1 MLYAQVNITAPCTT
15 SNTILIWN
23 YKPFWLVLSYSLAV
37 LFALTAVIEGLFAFA
52 RNGYSADTNFSTIL
66 ATTRNI
72 DLDRLAEGMCLGQS
86 LPPNSFMEERLRF
99 RQVRRRDEQ
108 GEAHAAFGLP
118 GDVGPI
124 VFGDKYT

>member
-1 MLYAQVNITAPCTT
+1 FVSI
-15 SNTILIWN
+15 
-23 YKPFWLVLSYSLAV
+23 
-37 LFALTAVIEGLFAFA
+37 AVIEGLFAFA

-66 ATTRNI
+66 ATTRNL
-72 DLDRLAEGMCLGQS
+72 DLDRLAEGMCLGQF
-86 LPPNSFMEERLRF
+86 PPPKSFMGERLKF
-99 RQVRRRDEQ
+99 GQVRRRDEQ